1 MKSLKDEYL
10 ERLKVEQK
18 ERRIEFAK
26 NFFKFPV
33 AVFVSKTEEIKW
45 YDKYITFLEKDF
57 NE

>member
-1 MKSLKDEYL
+1 MIEKNYL
-10 ERLKVEQK
+10 EKVKLEQE

-45 YDKYITFLEKDF
+45 YDKYIKFLEKDF